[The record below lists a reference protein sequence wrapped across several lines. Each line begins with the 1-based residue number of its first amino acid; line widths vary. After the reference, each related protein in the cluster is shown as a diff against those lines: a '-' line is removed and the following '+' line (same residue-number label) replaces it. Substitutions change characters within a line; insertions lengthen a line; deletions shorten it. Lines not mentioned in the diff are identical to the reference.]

1 LEAFWNTALEK
12 GDDRLKNHPI
22 ITRGWKKHNPPL
34 LAWGW
39 SRVSES
45 RFFDG
50 LLLGQPSAANV
61 QLIFPFPH

>member
-34 LAWGW
+34 LAWG
-39 SRVSES
+39 
-45 RFFDG
+45 
-50 LLLGQPSAANV
+50 
-61 QLIFPFPH
+61 